1 MKIKQAELELV
12 KNLGN
17 YETAKIRLV
26 ATITDKENAEESIEK
41 LNTMILKT
49 FAKLY
54 NKKAAPAQTQTQT
67 QTPAPAQ
74 EIKRDVSGKIIVE
87 YSKDENSLFQRI
99 KKAVRTRKVDFD
111 EVKKFYSI
119 DKEVFKLLNYYS
131 YNNQKQIKKQNY
143 GTTNFIRIKGD

>member
-1 MKIKQAELELV
+1 MKTKQVELEIC

-26 ATITDKENAEESIEK
+26 ATITNKENAEESIEK

-54 NKKAAPAQTQTQT
+54 NKKAAQAQTPAQTPAQAQAQAQAQTQTPAQTQTQ
-67 QTPAPAQ
+67 AHQ
-74 EIKRDVSGKIIVE
+74 EIKRNVSGKIIVE

-99 KKAVRTRKVDFD
+99 KKAVRVRNVNPE
-111 EVKKFYSI
+111 EVAKYYTM
-119 DKEVFKLLNYYS
+119 DKETFQLLFI
-131 YNNQKQIKKQNY
+131 NQ
-143 GTTNFIRIKGD
+143 

>member
-26 ATITDKENAEESIEK
+26 ATITNKENAEESIEK

-54 NKKAAPAQTQTQT
+54 NKKVTQAQAQTQTPDPDPD
-67 QTPAPAQ
+67 PAPAPQ

-87 YSKDENSLFQRI
+87 YSKDANSLFQRI
-99 KKAVRTRKVDFD
+99 KRAVKVRKVSSE
-111 EVKKFYSI
+111 EVAKYYTM
-119 DKEVFKLLNYYS
+119 DKETFQLL
-131 YNNQKQIKKQNY
+131 
-143 GTTNFIRIKGD
+143 FV

>member
-26 ATITDKENAEESIEK
+26 ATITNKENAEESIEK

-54 NKKAAPAQTQTQT
+54 NKKVTQAQAQTQTPDPDPD
-67 QTPAPAQ
+67 PAPAPQ

-87 YSKDENSLFQRI
+87 YSKDANSLFQRI
-99 KKAVRTRKVDFD
+99 KRAVKVRKVTSE
-111 EVKKFYSI
+111 EVAKYYTM
-119 DKEVFKLLNYYS
+119 DKETFQLL
-131 YNNQKQIKKQNY
+131 
-143 GTTNFIRIKGD
+143 FV

>member
-1 MKIKQAELELV
+1 MKIKQAELELA

-54 NKKAAPAQTQTQT
+54 NKKAAQAQAQTQTPDPD
-67 QTPAPAQ
+67 PATQ
-74 EIKRDVSGKIIVE
+74 EIKRDESGKIIVE

-99 KKAVRTRKVDFD
+99 KKAVRVRNVKPE
-111 EVKKFYSI
+111 EVAKYYTMDKKTLQ
-119 DKEVFKLLNYYS
+119 LL
-131 YNNQKQIKKQNY
+131 
-143 GTTNFIRIKGD
+143 FV

>member
-26 ATITDKENAEESIEK
+26 ATITNKENAEESIEK

-54 NKKAAPAQTQTQT
+54 NKKAAQAQTQTQT
-67 QTPAPAQ
+67 PDPDPATQ
-74 EIKRDVSGKIIVE
+74 EIKRDESGKIIVE

-99 KKAVRTRKVDFD
+99 KKAVRVRNVKPE
-111 EVKKFYSI
+111 EVAKYYTM
-119 DKEVFKLLNYYS
+119 DKETFQLL
-131 YNNQKQIKKQNY
+131 
-143 GTTNFIRIKGD
+143 FV

>member
-26 ATITDKENAEESIEK
+26 ATITDKENVEESIEK

-119 DKEVFKLLNYYS
+119 DKEVFKLL
-131 YNNQKQIKKQNY
+131 
-143 GTTNFIRIKGD
+143 FV

>member
-26 ATITDKENAEESIEK
+26 ATITNKENVEESIEK

-54 NKKAAPAQTQTQT
+54 NKKAAQAQAQAQAQTPA
-67 QTPAPAQ
+67 QTPAPAPAPAQAPAPDPAPAPQ
-74 EIKRDVSGKIIVE
+74 EIKRDASGKIIVE
-87 YSKDENSLFQRI
+87 YSRDANSLFQRI
-99 KKAVRTRKVDFD
+99 KRAVKVRKVTSE
-111 EVKKFYSI
+111 EVAKYYTM
-119 DKEVFKLLNYYS
+119 DKETFQLL
-131 YNNQKQIKKQNY
+131 
-143 GTTNFIRIKGD
+143 FV

>member
-1 MKIKQAELELV
+1 MKTKQVELEIC

-26 ATITDKENAEESIEK
+26 ATITNKESAEESIEK

-54 NKKAAPAQTQTQT
+54 GKKAAPAPALAQAPA
-67 QTPAPAQ
+67 PAPAQ
-74 EIKRDVSGKIIVE
+74 TPAQTPQEIKRNVSGKIIVE

-99 KKAVRTRKVDFD
+99 KKAVRVRNVNPD
-111 EVKKFYSI
+111 EIFKYYTM
-119 DKEVFKLLNYYS
+119 DKQTFQLLF
-131 YNNQKQIKKQNY
+131 Q
-143 GTTNFIRIKGD
+143 

>member
-26 ATITDKENAEESIEK
+26 ATITNKENAEESIEK

-54 NKKAAPAQTQTQT
+54 NKKAAQAQTQ
-67 QTPAPAQ
+67 AREHQ
-74 EIKRDVSGKIIVE
+74 EIKKDVSGKIIVS

-99 KKAVRTRKVDFD
+99 KKAVKVRNVNPD
-111 EVKKFYSI
+111 EIFKYYTM
-119 DKEVFKLLNYYS
+119 DKETFQLL
-131 YNNQKQIKKQNY
+131 
-143 GTTNFIRIKGD
+143 FV

>member
-26 ATITDKENAEESIEK
+26 ATITNKENVEESIEK

-54 NKKAAPAQTQTQT
+54 NKKVTQAQAQTQTPDPDPD
-67 QTPAPAQ
+67 PAPAPQ

-87 YSKDENSLFQRI
+87 YSKDANSLFQRI
-99 KKAVRTRKVDFD
+99 KRAVKVRKVTSE
-111 EVKKFYSI
+111 EVAKYYTM
-119 DKEVFKLLNYYS
+119 DKETFQLL
-131 YNNQKQIKKQNY
+131 
-143 GTTNFIRIKGD
+143 FV

>member
-26 ATITDKENAEESIEK
+26 ATITNKENAEESIEK

-54 NKKAAPAQTQTQT
+54 NKKVTQAQAQTQTPDPDPD
-67 QTPAPAQ
+67 PAPAPQ
-74 EIKRDVSGKIIVE
+74 EIKRDASGKIIVE
-87 YSKDENSLFQRI
+87 YSKDANSLFQRI
-99 KKAVRTRKVDFD
+99 KRAVKVRKVNSE
-111 EVKKFYSI
+111 EVAKYYTM
-119 DKEVFKLLNYYS
+119 DKETFQLL
-131 YNNQKQIKKQNY
+131 
-143 GTTNFIRIKGD
+143 FV